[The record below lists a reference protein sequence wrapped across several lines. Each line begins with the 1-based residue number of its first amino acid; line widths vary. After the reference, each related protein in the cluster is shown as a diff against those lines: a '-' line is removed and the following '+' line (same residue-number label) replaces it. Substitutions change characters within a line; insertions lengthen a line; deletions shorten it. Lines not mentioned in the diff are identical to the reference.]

1 MAIMAL
7 DDDIALFR
15 QVPTLALL
23 GDEALRILA
32 IGAESQVVPSGTV
45 LFYAGEPGNAG
56 YVIHDGAMRLLPG
69 TQRDGDSERT
79 LGPGALIG
87 ELALITGNARPAT
100 AIALEETMVI
110 RIPRTLFLKVL
121 EGYPDA
127 ALALRDV
134 IAQRV
139 EHVTRDLTPVR
150 ARLALGL
157 DDETD

>member
-1 MAIMAL
+1 MAL
-7 DDDIALFR
+7 DDDITLVKR
-15 QVPTLALL
+15 VPTLALL

-32 IGAESQVVPSGTV
+32 IGAEAQVVSNGSV
-45 LFYAGEPGNAG
+45 LFYAGEPGNSG
-56 YVIHDGAMRLLPG
+56 YVIQEGAMRLLPG

-87 ELALITGNARPAT
+87 ELTLITGNARPAT
-100 AIALEETMVI
+100 AIALEETVVI
-110 RIPRTLFLKVL
+110 RVPRTLFLKVL

-127 ALALRDV
+127 ARALRDV

-139 EHVTRDLTPVR
+139 EQCTNDLAPVR

-157 DDETD
+157 DDQSA

>member
-1 MAIMAL
+1 MAL
-7 DDDIALFR
+7 DDDITLFKR
-15 QVPTLALL
+15 VPTLALL

-32 IGAESQVVPSGTV
+32 IGAEAQVVSNGSV
-45 LFYAGEPGNAG
+45 LFYAGEPGNSG
-56 YVIHDGAMRLLPG
+56 YVIQEGAMRLLPG

-87 ELALITGNARPAT
+87 ELTLITGNARPAT
-100 AIALEETMVI
+100 AIALEETVVI
-110 RIPRTLFLKVL
+110 RVPRTLFLKVL

-127 ALALRDV
+127 ARALRDV

-139 EHVTRDLTPVR
+139 EQCTNDLAPVR

-157 DDETD
+157 DDQSA

>member
-1 MAIMAL
+1 MAL
-7 DDDIALFR
+7 DDDIALFK

-32 IGAESQVVPSGTV
+32 IGAESQVVSSGTV

-56 YVIHDGAMRLLPG
+56 YVIQDGAMRLLPG

-79 LGPGALIG
+79 LGPGALVG
-87 ELALITGNARPAT
+87 ELSLITGNARPVT
-100 AIALEETMVI
+100 AIALEETVVI

-127 ALALRDV
+127 ARALRDV
-134 IAQRV
+134 IAQRL
-139 EHVTRDLTPVR
+139 EHYTRDLAPVR

-157 DDETD
+157 DDETA

>member
-1 MAIMAL
+1 MAL
-7 DDDIALFR
+7 DDDIALFKR
-15 QVPTLALL
+15 VPTLALL

-32 IGAESQVVPSGTV
+32 IGAEAQVVSNGTV

-56 YVIHDGAMRLLPG
+56 YVIQDGAMRLLPG
-69 TQRDGDSERT
+69 TQRDGDRERT

-121 EGYPDA
+121 EGYPEA
-127 ALALRDV
+127 ARALRDV

-139 EHVTRDLTPVR
+139 EQCTRDLTPVR
-150 ARLALGL
+150 ERLAPSL
-157 DDETD
+157 DGDEPA